1 MDEQQ
6 YTTQELGAL
15 LQAVGQLM
23 QDNGLSIGAALDG
36 QDAEYIAETMVELLG
51 CGEDRAKQLAAIT
64 HEQFIRAL
72 GAI

>member
-51 CGEDRAKQLAAIT
+51 CEEARAKQLAAIT